1 MDFPELTPA
10 FFVRKG
16 NRFTAG
22 VRLAAGGISTAFIP
36 TTGRLTGVLTPGCK
50 VWLEK
55 ADNPDRKTPYTV
67 VLSELPGGGL
77 CSTNAYLANVLF
89 GEAVEKGSLA
99 AFPYEMIE
107 NEVPIGHSRLD
118 FRLSNPGETCWVEVK
133 SVTYVEKGV
142 GLFPDAPTSRG
153 RKHLGELE
161 KLVENGDRA
170 SAVFVAQR
178 EDALSFAPYEAIDPD
193 FADALRHAVEKGV
206 EVHAYR
212 CAVSTERV
220 EIAEEIPVSLSPER
234 GLPAS

>member
-22 VRLAAGGISTAFIP
+22 VCVAAGGISTAFIP

-50 VWLEK
+50 VWMEK

-99 AFPYEMIE
+99 AFPFDTVE

-161 KLVENGDRA
+161 RLVEQGDRA

-178 EDALSFAPYEAIDPD
+178 EDALTFAPYEAIDPD
-193 FADALRHAVEKGV
+193 FAEALRHAVENGV

-220 EIAEEIPVSLSPER
+220 EIAEEIPVSLFPER

>member
-1 MDFPELTPA
+1 MDFSDLVPA
-10 FFVRKG
+10 FFAKRG

-22 VRLAAGGISTAFIP
+22 VRLVAGGTSTAFIP
-36 TTGRLTGVLTPGCK
+36 TTGRLTGVLTPGCR

-55 ADNPDRKTPYTV
+55 AENPKRKTPYTL

-89 GEAVEKGSLA
+89 SEAVEKGRLA
-99 AFPYEMIE
+99 AFPYETVE
-107 NEVPIGHSRLD
+107 NEVPFGNSRLD

-133 SVTYVEKGV
+133 SVTFVENGV
-142 GLFPDAPTSRG
+142 GMFPDAPTARG

-161 KLVENGDRA
+161 KLVEKGDRA
-170 SAVFVAQR
+170 SAVFIAQR
-178 EDALSFAPYEAIDPD
+178 EDALTFAPYEAIDPE
-193 FADALRHAVEKGV
+193 FADALRHAVENGV

-220 EIAEEIPVSLSPER
+220 EIAEEIPVVLSV
-234 GLPAS
+234 